1 MSEPKVPAGRFKGT
15 DGTLMIS
22 SFEERVKPALPLR
35 FTGSPVPLE
44 HRIVPN
50 IMDN

>member
-35 FTGSPVPLE
+35 FTGSPVVGSTP
-44 HRIVPN
+44 
-50 IMDN
+50 